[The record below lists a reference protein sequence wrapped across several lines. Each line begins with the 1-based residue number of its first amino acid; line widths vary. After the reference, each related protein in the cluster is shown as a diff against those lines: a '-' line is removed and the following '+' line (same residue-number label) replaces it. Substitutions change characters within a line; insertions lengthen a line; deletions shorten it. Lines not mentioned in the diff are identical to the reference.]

1 MANKK
6 ISQLTAAATLTGTE
20 LLPIVQDG
28 VTVQTT
34 AQDIADLGGVNPIYN
49 VQLLFESGVRF
60 EFNSLYGPNVIDK
73 LDVVINILGFGSPER
88 YRLVTLLNQS
98 IIQVKNANL
107 LTNLEDVG
115 TGTAFNL
122 SLNQLTASEINS
134 IFTQLP
140 LTTNVATINVSGN
153 PGAATCDPTI
163 ATAKGY
169 TVVV

>member
-34 AQDIADLGGVNPIYN
+34 AQDIADLGGGNPIYN
-49 VQLLFESGVRF
+49 IQLLFESGVRF
-60 EFNSLYGPNVIDK
+60 EFNSAFGPDPIDK

-88 YRLVTLLNQS
+88 YKSVTLQNQS

-107 LTNLEDVG
+107 LTNLENRG
-115 TGTAFNL
+115 TNPAFIL
-122 SLNQLTASEINS
+122 SSNQLTASEINS

-140 LTTNVATINVSGN
+140 ATTKVATIIVDGN